1 MFWNRK
7 MQINLN
13 NKKYNVNND
22 ITLKNLLIKLK
33 MPEKTVV
40 ATVNDEI
47 IEQSDFDKIHLKN
60 NDDVELF
67 SFVGGG

>member
-1 MFWNRK
+1 

-13 NKKYNVNND
+13 KKQYTVDED
-22 ITLKNLLIKLK
+22 ITLIDLLIKLK
-33 MPEKTVV
+33 MPEQSVV
-40 ATVNDEI
+40 ATINDEI
-47 IEQSDFDKIHLKN
+47 IEQAEFDKIYLKN